1 MSGSVWEEEGGLAFS
16 DVPRTTIFT
25 WNGVHVQEI
34 NLVNMER
41 SKLDF
46 VQKTLI
52 KFL

>member
-1 MSGSVWEEEGGLAFS
+1 MLAFS
-16 DVPRTTIFT
+16 DVPRTSIFT

-41 SKLDF
+41 SELDF
-46 VQKTLI
+46 VQKILM